1 MNKKTIKMAAI
12 AAAVICAAMGAI
24 TLTKNVNVIGV
35 FGNEVKNDYGCV
47 ANCTA
52 EYYPSSAHQIVRF
65 NQQFNGV
72 ENVRFIAKAS
82 KPGCWFQ
89 DVDDTNVYTIGTDKW
104 HDARVHGRVVKVSGI
119 QSGFTTYKQGD
130 LVAFYGKLKWVRKGS
145 YEADTLEVVN
155 PTFYHLNDKIDFN
168 LINKTPVYLYE

>member
-1 MNKKTIKMAAI
+1 MNKKTTIKVAVI
-12 AAAVICAAMGAI
+12 ATAVICAAMGAI
-24 TLTKNVNVIGV
+24 ALTKNTTIGV
-35 FGNEVKNDYGCV
+35 FGNEVKNEYGCV
-47 ANCTA
+47 SNCTA

-72 ENVRFIAKAS
+72 ENVRFVAKAS

-89 DVDDTNVYTIGTDKW
+89 DVTDEKVYTIGTDTW

-130 LVAFYGKLKWVRKGS
+130 LVAFYGQLKWVRKGS

-155 PTFYHLNDKIDFN
+155 PTFYRLNDTIDFD